1 MLGELVKPAKVQ
13 LVLGLGRSSV
23 LKNPGRKV
31 ETTSLLKKINA
42 PIRDHL
48 VGIIVFL
55 KDRVLRDER
64 GRWNFLK
71 I

>member
-13 LVLGLGRSSV
+13 LVLGLGRLNV

-42 PIRDHL
+42 LIRDHL
-48 VGIIVFL
+48 AGIIVFL